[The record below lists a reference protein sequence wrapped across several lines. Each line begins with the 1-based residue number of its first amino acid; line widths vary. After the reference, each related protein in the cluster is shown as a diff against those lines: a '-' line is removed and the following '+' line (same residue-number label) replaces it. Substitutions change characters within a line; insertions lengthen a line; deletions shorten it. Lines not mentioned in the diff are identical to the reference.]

1 MKGFIS
7 IRELTTRINRRLSKD
22 SRKLLKYKPR
32 VTSDN
37 PVDEYAV
44 VDINT
49 NAIINFHMA
58 GELESFA
65 RSLGCLKTLE
75 EVAGY

>member
-1 MKGFIS
+1 MKRFIS

-32 VTSDN
+32 ITSDN
-37 PVDEYAV
+37 PVDEYAI
-44 VDINT
+44 VDTNT

-58 GELESFA
+58 SELESFA
-65 RSLGCLKTLE
+65 RSLGCLKPLE
-75 EVAGY
+75 EVAAY

>member
-1 MKGFIS
+1 MKRFIS

-22 SRKLLKYKPR
+22 SKKLLKYKPR
-32 VTSDN
+32 ITSDN

-58 GELESFA
+58 GELEDFA